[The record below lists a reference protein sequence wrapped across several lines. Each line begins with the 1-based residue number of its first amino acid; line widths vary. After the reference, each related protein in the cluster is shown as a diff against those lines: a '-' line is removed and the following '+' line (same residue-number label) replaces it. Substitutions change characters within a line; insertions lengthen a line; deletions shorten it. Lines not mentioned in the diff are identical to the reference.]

1 MKSKILYKNEEMQLT
16 DDFIDIGYM
25 AENFDVINLNNEEI
39 NIKKASPNRNIQVF
53 LSFPNF
59 DDFSEEIIAFD
70 EFINN
75 AKDDIFTY
83 IIFNENIVFPYE
95 FKKIIPVFDVNE
107 EFANMYGTKIV
118 SGSLE
123 NRLTKAL
130 FLIGKD
136 GAIYH
141 IDMPNNLSS
150 PLDLYRIRAELNKA
164 YQSYTG
170 AGCHGW

>member
-1 MKSKILYKNEEMQLT
+1 MKSKIIYKNEEMELT

-25 AENFDVINLNNEEI
+25 AENIDVIKLNGEKFT
-39 NIKKASPNRNIQVF
+39 IKKASPNRNIQIF

-59 DDFSEEIIAFD
+59 DDFKEEIIAFD
-70 EFINN
+70 EFING
-75 AKDDIFTY
+75 AQIDIFTY
-83 IIFNENIVFPYE
+83 IIFNEKIDFPYE

-107 EFANMYGTKIV
+107 EFAEMYGTKIV

-123 NRLTKAL
+123 NKLTKAL

-141 IDMPNNLSS
+141 IDMPNNLDKT
-150 PLDLYRIRAELNKA
+150 LDLERIRLELNKV

-170 AGCHGW
+170 TGCH

>member
-1 MKSKILYKNEEMQLT
+1 MKSKIIYKNEEMKLT
-16 DDFIDIGYM
+16 DEFIDIGYM
-25 AENFDVINLNNEEI
+25 AENFDVININNEEI
-39 NIKKASPNRNIQVF
+39 TIKKASPNRNIQLF

-70 EFINN
+70 EFISG
-75 AKDDIFTY
+75 AKIDIFVY
-83 IIFNENIVFPYE
+83 LIFNEKINLSYD
-95 FKKIIPVFDVNE
+95 FKKIIPIFDINE

-118 SGSLE
+118 SGTLE

-141 IDMPNNLSS
+141 IDMPSNLDS
-150 PLDLYRIRAELNKA
+150 PLDLERIRAELNKA

-170 AGCHGW
+170 AGCHG

>member
-1 MKSKILYKNEEMQLT
+1 MKSKIIYKNEEMKLT
-16 DDFIDIGYM
+16 DEFIDIGYM
-25 AENFDVINLNNEEI
+25 AENFDVININNEEI
-39 NIKKASPNRNIQVF
+39 TIKKASPNRNIQLF

-70 EFINN
+70 EFISG
-75 AKDDIFTY
+75 AKIDIFVY
-83 IIFNENIVFPYE
+83 LIFNEKIDLSYDFN
-95 FKKIIPVFDVNE
+95 KIIPIFDINE

-118 SGSLE
+118 SGTLE

-141 IDMPNNLSS
+141 IDMPSNLDS
-150 PLDLYRIRAELNKA
+150 PLDLERIRAELNKA

-170 AGCHGW
+170 AGCHG

>member
-1 MKSKILYKNEEMQLT
+1 MNSKITYKNEEMFLT

-25 AENFDVINLNNEEI
+25 AENFDAININNEEI
-39 NIKKASPNRNIQVF
+39 TIKKASPNRNIQLF

-70 EFINN
+70 EFISG
-75 AKDDIFTY
+75 AKIDIFVY
-83 IIFNENIVFPYE
+83 LIFNEKIDISYD
-95 FKKIIPVFDVNE
+95 FKKIIPIFDINE

-118 SGSLE
+118 SGTLE

-141 IDMPNNLSS
+141 IDMPSDLDTPLNL
-150 PLDLYRIRAELNKA
+150 DRIRVELNKV

-170 AGCHGW
+170 AGCHG

>member
-1 MKSKILYKNEEMQLT
+1 MNSKITYKNEEMFLT

-25 AENFDVINLNNEEI
+25 AEDFDVIDINNEEKT
-39 NIKKASPNRNIQVF
+39 IKKASPNRNIQLF

-59 DDFSEEIIAFD
+59 NDFSEEIIAFD
-70 EFINN
+70 EFING
-75 AKDDIFTY
+75 AKIDIFVY
-83 IIFNENIVFPYE
+83 VIFNEKIDFPYE
-95 FKKIIPVFDVNE
+95 FKKIIPIFDVNE

-141 IDMPNNLSS
+141 IDMPSNLDS
-150 PLDLYRIRAELNKA
+150 PLNLDRIRVELNKV

-170 AGCHGW
+170 AECHG

>member
-25 AENFDVINLNNEEI
+25 AENFDVINLNNEEV

-70 EFINN
+70 EFIND
-75 AKDDIFTY
+75 AKVDIFTY

-141 IDMPNNLSS
+141 IDMPSNLDS
-150 PLDLYRIRAELNKA
+150 PLDLERIRAELNKA

-170 AGCHGW
+170 AGCHG

>member
-1 MKSKILYKNEEMQLT
+1 MKSKIIYKNEEMKLT
-16 DDFIDIGYM
+16 DEFIDIGYM
-25 AENFDVINLNNEEI
+25 AENFDLININNEEI
-39 NIKKASPNRNIQVF
+39 TIKKASPNRNIQLF

-70 EFINN
+70 EFISG
-75 AKDDIFTY
+75 AKIDIFVY
-83 IIFNENIVFPYE
+83 LIFNEKIDLSYD
-95 FKKIIPVFDVNE
+95 FKKIIPIFDINE

-118 SGSLE
+118 SGTLE

-141 IDMPNNLSS
+141 IDMPSNLDS
-150 PLDLYRIRAELNKA
+150 PLDLERIRAELNKA

-170 AGCHGW
+170 AGCHG

>member
-1 MKSKILYKNEEMQLT
+1 MKSKIIYKNEEMELT

-25 AENFDVINLNNEEI
+25 AENIDVIKLNGEKFT
-39 NIKKASPNRNIQVF
+39 IKKASPNRNIQIF

-59 DDFSEEIIAFD
+59 DDFKEEIIAFD
-70 EFINN
+70 EFING
-75 AKDDIFTY
+75 AKIDIYTY
-83 IIFNENIVFPYE
+83 IIFNEKIYFPYE
-95 FKKIIPVFDVNE
+95 FKKIIPVFDINE
-107 EFANMYGTKIV
+107 EFAEMYGTKIV

-123 NRLTKAL
+123 NKLTKAL

-141 IDMPNNLSS
+141 IDMPNNLDK
-150 PLDLYRIRAELNKA
+150 PLDLERIRVELNKV

-170 AGCHGW
+170 TGCH

>member
-1 MKSKILYKNEEMQLT
+1 MSSKIIYKNEEMQLT

-25 AENFDVINLNNEEI
+25 AENFDAININNEEI
-39 NIKKASPNRNIQVF
+39 TIKKASPNRNIQLF

-70 EFINN
+70 EFISG
-75 AKDDIFTY
+75 AKIDIFVY
-83 IIFNENIVFPYE
+83 LIFNEKIDLSYD
-95 FKKIIPVFDVNE
+95 FKKIIPIFDINE

-118 SGSLE
+118 SGTLE

-141 IDMPNNLSS
+141 IDMPSNLDS
-150 PLDLYRIRAELNKA
+150 PLDLERIRAELNKA

-170 AGCHGW
+170 AGCHG

>member
-1 MKSKILYKNEEMQLT
+1 MKSKIIYKNEEMKLT
-16 DDFIDIGYM
+16 DEFIDIGYM
-25 AENFDVINLNNEEI
+25 AENFDLININNEEI
-39 NIKKASPNRNIQVF
+39 TIKKASPNRNIQLF

-70 EFINN
+70 EFISG
-75 AKDDIFTY
+75 AKIDIFVY
-83 IIFNENIVFPYE
+83 LIFNEKINLSYD
-95 FKKIIPVFDVNE
+95 FKKIIPIFDINE

-118 SGSLE
+118 SGTLE

-141 IDMPNNLSS
+141 IDMPSNLDS
-150 PLDLYRIRAELNKA
+150 PLDLERIRAELNKA

-170 AGCHGW
+170 AGCHG

>member
-1 MKSKILYKNEEMQLT
+1 MNSKITYKNEEMFLT

-25 AENFDVINLNNEEI
+25 AEDFDVIDINNEEKT
-39 NIKKASPNRNIQVF
+39 IKKASPNRNIQVF

-59 DDFSEEIIAFD
+59 NDFSEEIIAFD
-70 EFINN
+70 EFING
-75 AKDDIFTY
+75 AKIDIFVY
-83 IIFNENIVFPYE
+83 VIFNEKIDFPYE
-95 FKKIIPVFDVNE
+95 FKKIIPIFDVNE

-141 IDMPNNLSS
+141 IDMPSDLDTPLNL
-150 PLDLYRIRAELNKA
+150 DRIRVELNKV

-170 AGCHGW
+170 AGCHG

>member
-25 AENFDVINLNNEEI
+25 AENFDVINLNNEEV

-70 EFINN
+70 EFIND
-75 AKDDIFTY
+75 AKVDIFTY

-141 IDMPNNLSS
+141 IDMPSNLDS
-150 PLDLYRIRAELNKA
+150 PLNLDRIRVELNKV

-170 AGCHGW
+170 A

>member
-25 AENFDVINLNNEEI
+25 AENFDVINLNNEEV

-70 EFINN
+70 EFIND
-75 AKDDIFTY
+75 AKVDIFTY

-150 PLDLYRIRAELNKA
+150 PLDLYRIRTELNKA

-170 AGCHGW
+170 AGCHG